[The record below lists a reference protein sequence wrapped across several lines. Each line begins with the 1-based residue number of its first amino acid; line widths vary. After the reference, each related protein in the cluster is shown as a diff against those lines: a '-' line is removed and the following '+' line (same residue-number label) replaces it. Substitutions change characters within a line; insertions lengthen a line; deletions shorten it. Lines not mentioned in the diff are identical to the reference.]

1 MDFSHR
7 LEGYF
12 QRRYRSFLYREICR
26 FSSGKMANL
35 AAAGARMVTLSH
47 IQSALAKV
55 RKSIYVSP
63 CTRSETF
70 SELTGNSIYLK
81 LENRQRTGAYKE
93 RGALNKLLS
102 LTAEERSQGVI
113 AASAGNHAQAV
124 AYHASNLGIRA
135 RIVMPLPTPLIKV
148 SATRGYGGDVVLH
161 GSNYDE
167 AYEEA
172 LRLSAQDHLTFVHA
186 FDDDAV
192 IAGQG
197 TLGLELLE
205 QHPDLEA
212 VVVPIGG
219 GGLIGGIGC
228 ALKET
233 NPRIQVIG
241 VQPARIP
248 SVKVALSEG
257 KPVTLPSAVTIA
269 DGIAVRRAGERTL
282 PLIQKYV
289 DDIVTVEEEEI
300 ANAVLLLLER
310 EKMLAEGAGAAAVA
324 AIVNRR
330 IPAIRDSA
338 TREKPGKKVVA
349 IVSGGNIDVTLL
361 ARIIERGLVKDGR
374 LVRLR
379 VHLPDYPGALH
390 RLTGILAQHRANIVE
405 TSYDRAYHNV
415 NLGDTAIDVTMET
428 RGPDHIAE
436 LISALGANGYT
447 HERIL

>member
-1 MDFSHR
+1 MSASTAIR
-7 LEGYF
+7 G
-12 QRRYRSFLYREICR
+12 Q
-26 FSSGKMANL
+26 
-35 AAAGARMVTLSH
+35 MVTLSQ
-47 IQSALAKV
+47 IQAALGRV
-55 RKSIYVSP
+55 RQSIHVSP

-102 LTAEERSQGVI
+102 LTPEERSQGVI

-124 AYHASNLGIRA
+124 AYHASRLGIRA
-135 RIVMPLPTPLIKV
+135 RIVMPLATPLIKV

-161 GSNYDE
+161 GANYDE
-167 AYEEA
+167 AYDEA

-186 FDDDAV
+186 FNDDVV

-205 QHPDLEA
+205 QHPDLDA
-212 VVVPIGG
+212 VIVPVGG

-241 VQPARIP
+241 VQPARL
-248 SVKVALSEG
+248 SSMKAALAEG
-257 KPVTLPSAVTIA
+257 KPVTLPAAVTIG
-269 DGIAVRRAGERTL
+269 DGIAVRRAGERTF

-289 DDIVTVEEEEI
+289 DDVVTVEEEEI

-310 EKMLAEGAGAAAVA
+310 EKILAEGAGAAALA
-324 AIVNRR
+324 ALVNHR
-330 IPAIRDSA
+330 IPLIKDHSA
-338 TREKPGKKVVA
+338 KKIVVV
-349 IVSGGNIDVTLL
+349 VSGGNIDVTLL

-415 NLGDTAIDVTMET
+415 NLGDTAIDITMET

-436 LISALGANGYT
+436 LISALGSNGYT

>member
-1 MDFSHR
+1 
-7 LEGYF
+7 
-12 QRRYRSFLYREICR
+12 
-26 FSSGKMANL
+26 
-35 AAAGARMVTLSH
+35 MVTLGE
-47 IQSALAKV
+47 IQSALTRI
-55 RKSIYVSP
+55 RKSIHVTP

-70 SELTGNSIYLK
+70 SDLTGHSIYLK

-102 LTAEERSQGVI
+102 LTAEERSHGVI

-124 AYHASNLGIRA
+124 AYHAANLGIRA
-135 RIVMPLPTPLIKV
+135 KIVMPLATPLIKV
-148 SATRGYGGDVVLH
+148 SATRGYGGDVILH
-161 GSNYDE
+161 GANYDE

-172 LRLSAQDHLTFVHA
+172 MRLSASEHLTFVHA
-186 FDDDAV
+186 FNDDAV

-205 QHPDLEA
+205 QLPDLEA
-212 VVVPIGG
+212 AVVPIGG
-219 GGLIGGIGC
+219 GGLIGGLGC

-233 NPRIQVIG
+233 NPQIQVIG
-241 VQPARIP
+241 VQPARLP
-248 SVKVALSEG
+248 SLKVALAEG
-257 KPVTLPSAVTIA
+257 KPVTLPAAVTIA
-269 DGIAVRRAGERTL
+269 EGIAVRRAGERTL
-282 PLIQKYV
+282 PLVQKYV
-289 DDIVTVEEEEI
+289 DEIVTVEEEEI

-310 EKMLAEGAGAAAVA
+310 EKILAEGAGAAALA
-324 AIVNRR
+324 ALVNRR
-330 IPAIRDSA
+330 IPWLSERSGAGR
-338 TREKPGKKVVA
+338 KQKKTV
-349 IVSGGNIDVTLL
+349 IVISGGNIDVTLL

-415 NLGDTAIDVTMET
+415 NLGDTAIDITMET

-436 LISALGANGYT
+436 LISALGANGYI

>member
-1 MDFSHR
+1 MN
-7 LEGYF
+7 
-12 QRRYRSFLYREICR
+12 
-26 FSSGKMANL
+26 SSGQTGAS
-35 AAAGARMVTLSH
+35 AAARNAMVTLSDIRAAH
-47 IQSALAKV
+47 ARIRS
-55 RKSIYVSP
+55 SIYVSP
-63 CTRSETF
+63 CTKSETF
-70 SELTGNSIYLK
+70 SRLTGNSVYLK

-102 LTAEERSQGVI
+102 LTNEERALGVI

-148 SATRGYGGDVVLH
+148 SATRGYGADVVLH

-172 LRLSAQDHLTFVHA
+172 LRQSAQDRLTFVHA

-205 QHPDLEA
+205 QYPDLEA
-212 VVVPIGG
+212 VVVPVGG
-219 GGLIGGIGC
+219 GGLIGGLGC

-233 NPRIQVIG
+233 NPRIQVFG
-241 VQPARIP
+241 VQPSRLPSAR
-248 SVKVALSEG
+248 VALAEG
-257 KPVTLPSAVTIA
+257 KSVTLPSAVTIA
-269 DGIAVRRAGERTL
+269 DGIAVRRTGQRTF

-310 EKMLAEGAGAAAVA
+310 EKILAEGAGAAALA
-324 AIVNRR
+324 ALVNHR
-330 IPAIRDSA
+330 IPGLHNSLSRDNG
-338 TREKPGKKVVA
+338 GKKVIAV
-349 IVSGGNIDVTLL
+349 ISGGNIDVTLL

-415 NLGDTAIDVTMET
+415 NLGDTAIDITMET
-428 RGPDHIAE
+428 RGPDHIEE
-436 LISALGANGYT
+436 LISALGSNGYT